1 MASYKMHAVYI
12 LFSIWCLFPN
22 CFGLNQ
28 TVRRHPC
35 RNAQQGFVLTPPD
48 SRMPK

>member
-12 LFSIWCLFPN
+12 WFSIWCLFLN

-28 TVRRHPC
+28 TVRRRRHPC
-35 RNAQQGFVLTPPD
+35 SY
-48 SRMPK
+48 SRVSS